1 MIVKLDTTAI
11 HHITLFEDIT
21 KAKVKDCIEQEEKII
36 FVVNEGEL
44 GLAIGKESKNLKML
58 KSILNKNIDVIE
70 YSDDAVQFIK
80 NIFHNYK
87 VREVRL
93 SEERTEVV
101 IDPNDKARAIGK
113 NGRNLKVARE
123 IAQRHHGI
131 QNMVIR

>member
-1 MIVKLDTTAI
+1 MIVKLDTATI

-21 KAKVKDCIEQEEKII
+21 KAKVKDCIEQEEKIV

-44 GLAIGKESKNLKML
+44 GLAIGKESRNLKML
-58 KSILNKNIDVIE
+58 KSILKKNIDVIE
-70 YSDDAVQFIK
+70 YSDDPAQFIK

-87 VREVRL
+87 VKEVRL

-101 IDPNDKARAIGK
+101 IDPTDKARAIGK
-113 NGRNLKVARE
+113 SGRNLRVARE

-131 QNMVIR
+131 QSMVIR

>member
-1 MIVKLDTTAI
+1 MIVKLNTATI

-44 GLAIGKESKNLKML
+44 GLAIGKESKNLKLL

-113 NGRNLKVARE
+113 NGRNLRAARE